1 MEGNP
6 FHLDLNSSQPWPP
19 EAAWLTTYAGTWF
32 AAATVMV
39 MQRLLLRTFKYGSP
53 LGLDDALIFC
63 SWLASI
69 ALFVESA
76 IAVGSLDQGVPV
88 QPSKFEFIFFMLW
101 LIEGTFVISQC
112 CIKLAVLAIL
122 NRFIKDTAN
131 TRIRYAIYGAATLTA
146 TYSLAMIIVGFTAC
160 QPFYG
165 FWRSLDRNWA
175 AHHSVRCISKTT
187 MMLVAGI
194 LAVVSDLYTI
204 AIPWAISRSF
214 GLSKRQT
221 LALNTVFMVG
231 LIVTAA
237 SCMRTYY
244 LYCLYLGNNLS
255 HDVVSAL
262 IWATVEI
269 QLAIICACLPSL
281 RVVYRLIVQTR
292 LSDRV
297 RQLYYSHGTRDPHV
311 LTSSMA
317 SMTTAPTETTWSI
330 QSGILHQDSRTLSK
344 LEETPISH
352 ELGLREV
359 DNDDR
364 ALQRHLGHE

>member
-1 MEGNP
+1 MEC
-6 FHLDLNSSQPWPP
+6 
-19 EAAWLTTYAGTWF
+19 
-32 AAATVMV
+32 
-39 MQRLLLRTFKYGSP
+39 
-53 LGLDDALIFC
+53 I
-63 SWLASI
+63 
-69 ALFVESA
+69 
-76 IAVGSLDQGVPV
+76 DQGVPV

-244 LYCLYLGNNLS
+244 LYCKIPCTKLTLPTNADFSQVYTWAITFPTMSYRPSSGRPWRFSWPSSAPAYLLC
-255 HDVVSAL
+255 V
-262 IWATVEI
+262 WFTV
-269 QLAIICACLPSL
+269 
-281 RVVYRLIVQTR
+281 
-292 LSDRV
+292 
-297 RQLYYSHGTRDPHV
+297 
-311 LTSSMA
+311 
-317 SMTTAPTETTWSI
+317 
-330 QSGILHQDSRTLSK
+330 
-344 LEETPISH
+344 
-352 ELGLREV
+352 
-359 DNDDR
+359 
-364 ALQRHLGHE
+364 